1 MNLSWSNF
9 VTQANK
15 CDRRGGSQ
23 GQNASTYIYY
33 KSSLPEVFCKEFV
46 FKNFA
51 KFSGWG
57 LQLYLKETLAQC
69 FPVNF
74 CEVFKNMFLYRTP
87 PETASAISF
96 RQAIFIQ
103 HVHKVSEDMLYLLF
117 SIFIYLELNLKPV
130 SFSMFIV
137 HALWMLNAFPFFLFC
152 YCFLKAEV
160 IFNNGDK

>member
-1 MNLSWSNF
+1 MNLRWSNF

-23 GQNASTYIYY
+23 GQNASPYIYY

-74 CEVFKNMFLYRTP
+74 CEVFKNMFLHRTP

-103 HVHKVSEDMLYLLF
+103 HVHFLNKIQCLVTTKSVGRHAILTLLHF
-117 SIFIYLELNLKPV
+117 DLSGIKP
-130 SFSMFIV
+130 
-137 HALWMLNAFPFFLFC
+137 
-152 YCFLKAEV
+152 
-160 IFNNGDK
+160 